1 METRSS
7 GGWSVERLP
16 GGAVQDVRLAALAP
30 QLEAGA
36 VLSVRVNETYQAH
49 TGAPL
54 ADVGP
59 FYARLHRCGLFGEL
73 SELR

>member
-1 METRSS
+1 M
-7 GGWSVERLP
+7 ERLP